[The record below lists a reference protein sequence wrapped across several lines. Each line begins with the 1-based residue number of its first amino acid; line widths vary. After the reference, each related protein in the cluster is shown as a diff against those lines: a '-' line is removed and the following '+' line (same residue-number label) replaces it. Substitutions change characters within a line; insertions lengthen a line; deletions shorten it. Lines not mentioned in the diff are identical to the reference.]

1 MCAERCTAFITN
13 FMDDSSNF
21 KYMDMLVRFLRP
33 LLTFPH
39 APALHY
45 RAAQFRSCLALTT
58 RSMGA

>member
-1 MCAERCTAFITN
+1 
-13 FMDDSSNF
+13 MDDSSNF